1 MKKYE
6 VEFYRTQ
13 CGRVI
18 VKAKNAKQAK
28 ELVLNG
34 DYDPDNEN
42 VMGGDLEIHDVEEMK
57 P

>member
-6 VEFYRTQ
+6 VDFYRTQ
-13 CGRVI
+13 FGRI
-18 VKAKNAKQAK
+18 TVKAKNAKQAK
-28 ELVLNG
+28 ELVFNG

-42 VMGGDLEIHDVEEMK
+42 IKGGDLEIQDVEEMK